1 MLFFPAKSKCNTVLQ
16 WYSDYRDKLCKRCW
30 SKKWETVSSSL
41 LCPKGGARAPSWN
54 TTGVAASLVFTIE
67 HYSEKCPQHTLCAAS
82 LGNPAKIP
90 FCQLP
95 QTKHVILPS
104 FFCSNRK
111 GTRNWYC
118 LKGDSRWK
126 HYGDCVVHDTLSEQ
140 QCIEITISMELIKDR
155 KHCD

>member
-1 MLFFPAKSKCNTVLQ
+1 MLFFPAKCNTVLL

-30 SKKWETVSSSL
+30 SKKWETVSSSS

-54 TTGVAASLVFTIE
+54 TTWSYSIISFYYWTLQWKMSLA
-67 HYSEKCPQHTLCAAS
+67 HPLC
-82 LGNPAKIP
+82 
-90 FCQLP
+90 CQPGKSRQIP

-118 LKGDSRWK
+118 LKGDLRWK